1 MTQRDL
7 FYKWLFY
14 SLVGLFWVFLQQMVL
29 NRLDIWNG
37 VHPFV
42 LPLLPTIA
50 ATLERRQESA
60 FFAIGA
66 GLFCD
71 LLMPG
76 VFPCFYTLA
85 FLSSA
90 LLAGLIAGR
99 VIMPGFLCAFVCSVL
114 ALVLTDLLL
123 MLFLNISTDFSA
135 AVALSLMGQELLLT
149 LPFSPLVF
157 LTLRKVWRLIRNA

>member
-50 ATLERRQESA
+50 AK
-60 FFAIGA
+60 IGRA
-66 GLFCD
+66 H
-71 LLMPG
+71 
-76 VFPCFYTLA
+76 V
-85 FLSSA
+85 
-90 LLAGLIAGR
+90 
-99 VIMPGFLCAFVCSVL
+99 
-114 ALVLTDLLL
+114 
-123 MLFLNISTDFSA
+123 
-135 AVALSLMGQELLLT
+135 
-149 LPFSPLVF
+149 
-157 LTLRKVWRLIRNA
+157 